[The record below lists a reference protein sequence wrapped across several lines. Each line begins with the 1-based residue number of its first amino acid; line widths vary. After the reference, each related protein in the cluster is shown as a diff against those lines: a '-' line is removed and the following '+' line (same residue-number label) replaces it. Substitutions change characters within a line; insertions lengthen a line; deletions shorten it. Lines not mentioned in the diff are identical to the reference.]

1 MNQFLKAFVNWLYQN
16 NEVIKPLA
24 ISDYLIDDGNL
35 FDVAKKIYN
44 GNKTLSKNMVFQD

>member
-1 MNQFLKAFVNWLYQN
+1 MNQFLKAFVDWLYQN

-35 FDVAKKIYN
+35 
-44 GNKTLSKNMVFQD
+44 LMLPKNI